1 MKNGLMRVVD
11 RISEWITRER
21 PIERKLLGAGFLCL
35 ATAGAGS
42 GWTVETTILGRQVK
56 FSPFPQMPEIL
67 SWILV
72 IVGSTA
78 IFAAILIGIWRYSH
92 DRADHDNKGV
102 LVIEQRGLRDTTD
115 TPLAEAVPR
124 SIKGRRQPLIIDIRD
139 RIKDGVVT
147 DPETALERVSA
158 LPRMIEPYR
167 NGRGSSDMVVAYGGL
182 SPVPFT
188 FLAGV
193 LLDDESQI
201 VTLDWDRTSEAW
213 RQLNADDDGD
223 SFEVTGIEQIPPGT
237 TEVAV
242 AVSVSYLVDPGA
254 VSKSLPSS
262 PIVELK
268 LPRRFPDNH
277 WSETKQQRLAKQFL
291 ATMIRIAD
299 SGVATIHL
307 FLAAQN
313 SVVFRLGRVYD
324 KRNLPRILVYQY
336 QKGRAVEHPWS
347 IEMPVQDVGKPAVV
361 QALPGVN

>member
-1 MKNGLMRVVD
+1 MKNSLMRVVD
-11 RISEWITRER
+11 RFSEWITRER

-42 GWTVETTILGRQVK
+42 GWTVETTILGRQVE

-67 SWILV
+67 SWVLV
-72 IVGSTA
+72 VVGSV
-78 IFAAILIGIWRYSH
+78 AILAGVLIGVRRYFH
-92 DRADHDNKGV
+92 DRADHDSKAV

-115 TPLAEAVPR
+115 TPLVGSVPQ
-124 SIKGRRQPLIIDIRD
+124 SIKGRRQALTVDIRD

-147 DPETALERVSA
+147 DPETALDRVSA
-158 LPRMIEPYR
+158 LPRMIEPFR
-167 NGRGSSDMVVAYGGL
+167 SGKGSSYLVVVYGGL

-223 SFEVTGIEQIPPGT
+223 SFEVTGIENIPPGT
-237 TEVAV
+237 REVVV
-242 AVSVSYLVDPGA
+242 AVSVSYLVDPA
-254 VSKSLPSS
+254 SSAKFLPSS

-268 LPRRFPDNH
+268 LSRRFPDNH

-291 ATMIRIAD
+291 ETMIRIAD
-299 SGVATIHL
+299 SGVAMTHL

-324 KRNLPRILVYQY
+324 KRNLPRIRVYQY

-347 IEMPVQDVGKPAVV
+347 IEMPVQDVGKPALV
-361 QALPGVN
+361 LSPSGVK

>member
-11 RISEWITRER
+11 RVSEWITREK
-21 PIERKLLGAGFLCL
+21 PIERKLLGAGILCL
-35 ATAGAGS
+35 ATAGACS
-42 GWTVETTILGRQVK
+42 GWSVESTILGRQVK

-67 SWILV
+67 SWVLV
-72 IVGSTA
+72 VVGSTA
-78 IFAAILIGIWRYSH
+78 ILAGILIGVRRYFH
-92 DRADHDNKGV
+92 DRADHDSKAV

-115 TPLAEAVPR
+115 TPLVGAVPR
-124 SIKGRRQPLIIDIRD
+124 SIKGRRQALTVDIRD

-147 DPETALERVSA
+147 DPETALDRVSA

-167 NGRGSSDMVVAYGGL
+167 NGKGSSDMVVAYGGL

-223 SFEVTGIEQIPPGT
+223 SFEVTGIEKILPGT
-237 TEVAV
+237 TELVV

-254 VSKSLPSS
+254 ISKSLPSS
-262 PIVELK
+262 PVVELK

-291 ATMIRIAD
+291 QTMIRIAD

-347 IEMPVQDVGKPAVV
+347 IEMPVQDVGKAAVV
-361 QALPGVN
+361 QSLPDVN

>member
-11 RISEWITRER
+11 RISEWMTRER

-67 SWILV
+67 NWVLV
-72 IVGSTA
+72 VVGSTA
-78 IFAAILIGIWRYSH
+78 ILAGILIGVWRYFH
-92 DRADHDNKGV
+92 DRADHDSKAV

-115 TPLAEAVPR
+115 TPLAGAVPR
-124 SIKGRRQPLIIDIRD
+124 SIKGRRQPLVVDIRD

-147 DPETALERVSA
+147 DPETALDRVSG

-167 NGRGSSDMVVAYGGL
+167 NGKGSSDMVVAYGGL

-213 RQLNADDDGD
+213 RQLNADDDED
-223 SFEVTGIEQIPPGT
+223 SFEVIGIEQISPGA

-242 AVSVSYLVDPGA
+242 AVSVSYLVDSEA
-254 VSKSLPSS
+254 ISKSLPSL
-262 PIVELK
+262 PIVELR
-268 LPRRFPDNH
+268 LPRRSPDNH
-277 WSETKQQRLAKQFL
+277 WSEAKQQRLAKQFL
-291 ATMIRIAD
+291 VTMIRIAD
-299 SGVATIHL
+299 SGAATIHL

-347 IEMPVQDVGKPAVV
+347 IEMPVQDVEKPAVV
-361 QALPGVN
+361 RSPPGVN